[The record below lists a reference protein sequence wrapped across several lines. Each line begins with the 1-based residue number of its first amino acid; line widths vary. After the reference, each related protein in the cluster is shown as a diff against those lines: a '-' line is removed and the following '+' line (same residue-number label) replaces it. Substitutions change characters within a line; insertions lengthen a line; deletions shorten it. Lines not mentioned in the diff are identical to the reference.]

1 MGMLSFWWY
10 LYFSDWAE
18 VSSHG
23 HQCHRWVLS
32 WRPLSFGVHSPLCH
46 EVPPPNY
53 KDLPGAPAPLGG
65 RDAFRYL
72 SPALWVGKSHL
83 AAPLLP
89 SWPWTSVG
97 VLYYFGLHWMV
108 RFMFPLLPDPRIVPG
123 VSSLSPA
130 HIHRPPTL
138 PPLPS
143 QHPHPHRQAQPPQ
156 VSTLVSSSCCR
167 SPSLHLSRTTV
178 QTQPGISSS
187 VLSGANSPSRHPG
200 SDA

>member
-10 LYFSDWAE
+10 LYFPDWAE

-65 RDAFRYL
+65 RDAFRCL

-97 VLYYFGLHWMV
+97 VLYHFRLHWMV

-130 HIHRPPTL
+130 HIHRPPHPTSPTLSTSPPPPPGSATSSLHFGLFFLLPKPL
-138 PPLPS
+138 PPSEQNHSPDPARHL
-143 QHPHPHRQAQPPQ
+143 QLCPQ
-156 VSTLVSSSCCR
+156 WGKFSFTSSR
-167 SPSLHLSRTTV
+167 L
-178 QTQPGISSS
+178 
-187 VLSGANSPSRHPG
+187 
-200 SDA
+200 